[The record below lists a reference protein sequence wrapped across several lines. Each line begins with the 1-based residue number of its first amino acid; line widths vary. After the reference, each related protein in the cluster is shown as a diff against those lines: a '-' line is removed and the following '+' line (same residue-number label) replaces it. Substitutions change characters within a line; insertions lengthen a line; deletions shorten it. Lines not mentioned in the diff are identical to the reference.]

1 MRRYSA
7 AVAAALLL
15 ACTSSQPRRV
25 AAEVPF
31 QLTQDHVYVPVT
43 IGNHAPSWFLLD
55 TGAQITAL
63 AQTTAD
69 ALGLIG
75 HGRGQARGA
84 GAALVETTVISD
96 VDLELAGTPIHIP
109 RLPGIPLT
117 PVSLAEGRPIEGI
130 LGATVIR
137 DLAIEIDYERR
148 RLRLHDPSAY
158 AAPPDAVVVPVTFY
172 RDRPVVAA
180 ELTLADGR
188 TLPMRMLVDT
198 GARGILVNT
207 PFAERH
213 RIYDAIAPT
222 IAAPFG
228 VGIGGTTHQRV
239 GRARRFTLAG
249 FMFEAPIVNA
259 AEDRAGATASAEI
272 DGLIGSEVL
281 RRFTLTLDYRQRR
294 LLLAPNSALRDPFE
308 TEMLGAGFK
317 AADLKFDRILVRY
330 VLPNS
335 PASEAGLQEGDE
347 IVAVDGRAAAP
358 LTVGGL
364 RAHYLEPATRHVL
377 RTRRGGREGEVAIV
391 TRRLV

>member
-1 MRRYSA
+1 VRRSA
-7 AVAAALLL
+7 VVAALLLL
-15 ACTSSQPRRV
+15 ACTSSRPPRV
-25 AAEVPF
+25 AIEIPF
-31 QLTQDHVYVPVT
+31 QLTQNHVYVPAT
-43 IGNHAPSWFLLD
+43 IGNHPPSWFLLD
-55 TGAQITAL
+55 TGAQMTAL

-69 ALGLIG
+69 ALGLVG
-75 HGRGQARGA
+75 HGKGRARGA
-84 GAALVETTVISD
+84 GAGVVETTVLHD
-96 VDLELAGTPIHIP
+96 VDVELAGTPIHLP
-109 RLPGIPLT
+109 LLPGIPLT
-117 PVSLAEGRPIEGI
+117 PLSLSEGRAIEGI
-130 LGATVIR
+130 LGTTVIR
-137 DLAIEIDYERR
+137 ELAIEIDYERL

-158 AAPPDAVVVPVTFY
+158 AAPPGAVAVPVTFY

-222 IAAPFG
+222 IASPFG
-228 VGIGGTTHQRV
+228 VGIGGTTQQRV

-249 FMFEAPIVNA
+249 FTFEAPIVNA

-281 RRFTLTLDYRQRR
+281 RRFTLTLDYRHRR
-294 LLLAPNSALRDPFE
+294 LLFAPNGALRDPFE
-308 TEMLGAGFK
+308 VEMLGAGFK

-335 PASEAGLQEGDE
+335 PAAEAGLQEGDE
-347 IVAVDGRAAAP
+347 LVAVDGRPAAP

-364 RAHYLEPATRHVL
+364 RALFTEPAKRHTL
-377 RTRRGGREGEVAIV
+377 RTRRGGREVEVEIV

>member
-1 MRRYSA
+1 MRRHA
-7 AVAAALLL
+7 AALAAALLL
-15 ACTSSQPRRV
+15 ACASSRLPRV

-43 IGNHAPSWFLLD
+43 VGNHAPSWFLLD

-69 ALGLIG
+69 ALGLVA
-75 HGRGQARGA
+75 HGTGKARGA
-84 GAALVETTVISD
+84 GAGVVETTLLHD
-96 VDLELAGTPIHIP
+96 VDLELAGTPIHIS
-109 RLPGIPLT
+109 RLPGMPLT
-117 PVSLAEGRPIEGI
+117 PLSLAEGRPIEGI
-130 LGATVIR
+130 LGTTVIQE
-137 DLAIEIDYERR
+137 LAIEIDYEH
-148 RLRLHDPSAY
+148 RLLRFHDPSAFV
-158 AAPPDAVVVPVTFY
+158 APSDAVIVPVTFY

-207 PFAERH
+207 PFAEKH
-213 RIYDAIAPT
+213 RIYDAIAPA

-249 FMFEAPIVNA
+249 FAFDAPIVNA
-259 AEDRAGATASAEI
+259 AEDRAGATASEEI

-281 RRFTLTLDYRQRR
+281 RRFTLTLDYRHRR
-294 LLLAPNSALRDPFE
+294 LLLAPNGALHDPFE
-308 TEMLGAGFK
+308 VEMLGAGFK

-330 VLPNS
+330 VLPN
-335 PASEAGLQEGDE
+335 
-347 IVAVDGRAAAP
+347 
-358 LTVGGL
+358 
-364 RAHYLEPATRHVL
+364 
-377 RTRRGGREGEVAIV
+377 
-391 TRRLV
+391 

>member
-1 MRRYSA
+1 MRRHSA

-15 ACTSSQPRRV
+15 ACTSSQRLHSAV
-25 AAEVPF
+25 EVPF

-69 ALGLIG
+69 ALGLVG

-84 GAALVETTVISD
+84 GAGVVETTVISD
-96 VDLELAGTPIHIP
+96 VDVELAGTPIHIP

-117 PVSLAEGRPIEGI
+117 PLSLSEGRPIEGI
-130 LGATVIR
+130 LGTTVIR
-137 DLAIEIDYERR
+137 ELAIEIDYERR
-148 RLRLHDPSAY
+148 RLRFHDPSAY
-158 AAPPDAVVVPVTFY
+158 AAPPGAVVVPVTFH

-207 PFAERH
+207 PFAEKH

-222 IAAPFG
+222 TAAPFG

-239 GRARRFTLAG
+239 GRARRFAVAG
-249 FMFEAPIVNA
+249 FTFESPIVNA

-272 DGLIGSEVL
+272 DGLIGCEIL
-281 RRFTLTLDYRQRR
+281 RRFTLTLDYRHRR
-294 LLLAPNSALRDPFE
+294 LLLAPNGALSDPFE
-308 TEMLGAGFK
+308 VEMLGAGFK

-330 VLPNS
+330 VLPHS

-347 IVAVDGRAAAP
+347 IVAVDGRPAAP
-358 LTVGGL
+358 LTIGGL
-364 RAHYLEPATRHVL
+364 RALFLEPEKRHVL

>member
-1 MRRYSA
+1 VRRHSA
-7 AVAAALLL
+7 ALAATLLL
-15 ACTSSQPRRV
+15 ACASSRLPRA

-43 IGNHAPSWFLLD
+43 IGNHPPSWFLLD
-55 TGAQITAL
+55 SGAQITAL

-69 ALGLIG
+69 ALGLVS
-75 HGRGQARGA
+75 HGTGRAGGA
-84 GAALVETTVISD
+84 GAGVVATTVFHD
-96 VDLELAGTPIHIP
+96 VDIELAGTPIHLP

-117 PVSLAEGRPIEGI
+117 PVSLAEGRLIEGI
-130 LGATVIR
+130 LGTTVIR
-137 DLAIEIDYERR
+137 DFAIEIDYERR
-148 RLRLHDPSAY
+148 LLRFHDRSSFV
-158 AAPPDAVVVPVTFY
+158 APPGAVVVPVTFY

-249 FMFEAPIVNA
+249 FAFDAPIVSA
-259 AEDRAGATASAEI
+259 AEDRAGATAGDEV

-281 RRFTLTLDYRQRR
+281 RRFTLTLDYRHRR
-294 LLLAPNSALRDPFE
+294 LLLAPNSGLHDPFE
-308 TEMLGAGFK
+308 VEMLGAGFK
-317 AADLKFDRILVRY
+317 AADLKFDRLLVRY
-330 VLPNS
+330 VLPHS
-335 PASEAGLQEGDE
+335 PAAKAGLQEGDE
-347 IVAVDGRAAAP
+347 IVAVDGRPAAP
-358 LTVGGL
+358 LTVSGL
-364 RAHYLEPATRHVL
+364 RALFLEPDKRHVL
-377 RTRRGGREGEVAIV
+377 RFRHAGRDIEVPIV